1 MSALLQAERIDK
13 HYGGVHALDRVDFD
27 VAVGEVHALVG
38 ENGAGKSTLGK
49 IVAGVVRPD
58 SGRLR
63 LGGKDVT
70 IANPVEAQRLGI
82 SIIFQELDLFPNL
95 TVAENI
101 AIRNLHVERGQAVR
115 MAKLARD
122 VRPFMEQVGLTCPPH
137 TMLESLPIGQMQLT
151 AVARAL
157 SMNARLIVMDE
168 PTSSLEGEAVD
179 TLFDLEAV
187 DTLFDLIRKLKDTG
201 VSIIYVSH
209 KMDEIF
215 RIADRITVLRDGR
228 RIDTK
233 AASETNVDDVIR
245 MMVGRDVSDVQ
256 RRRDR
261 EQGEVLLSVR
271 NLTTAAVRGV
281 SFDVRA
287 GEVLGIAGLAGAG
300 RSEIGAAL
308 FGLDPIQNGEVTVR
322 GHRVHARSPRRAMRA
337 GLGLLPEDRKLQG
350 LMMDMSVKHN
360 ATMSILGRLQTG
372 GFIHPRA
379 ETRAIGPVH
388 KRILLKAASPDV
400 PVHTLSGGNQQKVLL
415 SRWLL
420 VNPDVIFLDDPTRG
434 IDVGAKQDI
443 YGIIE
448 ELADD
453 GKGVI
458 FVSSELPEL
467 LRCCDRI
474 LVLHEGEPAGLL
486 DAADAT
492 QETIMALATRS
503 AAAEP
508 DTTAP

>member
-1 MSALLQAERIDK
+1 MSILLQAEGIDK
-13 HYGGVHALDRVDFD
+13 HYGGVHALDGVDFD
-27 VAVGEVHALVG
+27 VVAGEVHALVG

-49 IVAGVVRPD
+49 IVAGVVRAD
-58 SGRLR
+58 AGRIR

-70 IANPVEAQRLGI
+70 IASPLDAQRLGI

-115 MAKLARD
+115 MRKLARQI
-122 VRPFMEQVGLTCPPH
+122 RPFMDQVGLTCPPH
-137 TMLESLPIGQMQLT
+137 TPLETLPIGQMQLT
-151 AVARAL
+151 AIARSL

-168 PTSSLEGEAVD
+168 PTSSLEGEAVE
-179 TLFDLEAV
+179 TLS
-187 DTLFDLIRKLKDTG
+187 DLIRKLRDAG

-233 AASETNVDDVIR
+233 AASDTNVDDVIR

-256 RRRDR
+256 RRRGQPRD
-261 EQGEVLLSVR
+261 EVLLSAR

-281 SFDVRA
+281 SFDLHA

-308 FGLDPIQNGEVTVR
+308 FGLDRIQEGEVTVR
-322 GHRVHARSPRRAMRA
+322 GGGLRPRSPRQAMRA

-360 ATMSILGRLQTG
+360 ATMSILDRLQVG
-372 GFIHPRA
+372 GFIRRRS
-379 ETRAIGPVH
+379 ETRAIGAVH
-388 KRILLKAASPDV
+388 ERILLKAASPDV

-434 IDVGAKQDI
+434 IDVGAKQDV

-448 ELADD
+448 ELAAG

-474 LVLHEGEPAGLL
+474 LVLHEGEPAGIL

-508 DTTAP
+508 DTIAS

>member
-1 MSALLQAERIDK
+1 MSSLLQAERIDK
-13 HYGGVHALDRVDFD
+13 HYGGVHALDGVNFD
-27 VAVGEVHALVG
+27 VVAGEVHALVG

-63 LGGKDVT
+63 LDGKDVT
-70 IANPVEAQRLGI
+70 IARPVDAQRLGI

-95 TVAENI
+95 TVAENV
-101 AIRNLHVERGQAVR
+101 AIRNLHVERGQAVQMR
-115 MAKLARD
+115 RLARQ
-122 VRPFMEQVGLTCPPH
+122 VRPFLEQVGLTCPPH
-137 TMLESLPIGQMQLT
+137 TPLETLPIGQMQL
-151 AVARAL
+151 AAIARSL

-179 TLFDLEAV
+179 TLFDL
-187 DTLFDLIRKLKDTG
+187 IRRLKDTG

-233 AASETNVDDVIR
+233 AASDTNVDDVIR

-256 RRRDR
+256 RRR
-261 EQGEVLLSVR
+261 EQRRREVLLSVR

-281 SFDVRA
+281 SFDLHA
-287 GEVLGIAGLAGAG
+287 GEVLGIGGLAGAG

-308 FGLDPIQNGEVTVR
+308 FGLDRIQAGEVTVR
-322 GHRVHARSPRRAMRA
+322 GHRVRPRSPRRAMRA

-360 ATMSILGRLQTG
+360 ATLSILNRLQVG
-372 GFIHPRA
+372 GFIRRRS

-388 KRILLKAASPDV
+388 ERILLRAASPDV
-400 PVHTLSGGNQQKVLL
+400 AVHTLSGGNQQKVLL

-443 YGIIE
+443 YSIIE
-448 ELADD
+448 DLAAS

-508 DTTAP
+508 DTLAS

>member
-1 MSALLQAERIDK
+1 MSVLLQAEHIDK
-13 HYGGVHALDRVDFD
+13 HFGGVHALDGVDFD
-27 VAVGEVHALVG
+27 VAAGEVHALVG

-49 IVAGVVRPD
+49 IVAGVVRAD
-58 SGRLR
+58 SGRIR
-63 LGGKDVT
+63 LGGEDVT
-70 IANPVEAQRLGI
+70 IATPLDAQRLGI

-101 AIRNLHVERGQAVR
+101 AIRNLHVERGQTVR
-115 MAKLARD
+115 MRKLARQ

-137 TMLESLPIGQMQLT
+137 TLLETLPIGQMQLT
-151 AVARAL
+151 AIARSL
-157 SMNARLIVMDE
+157 SMDARLIVMDE

-179 TLFDLEAV
+179 TLFDL
-187 DTLFDLIRKLKDTG
+187 IRKLKDSG

-233 AASETNVDDVIR
+233 AAGDTDVDDVIR

-256 RRRDR
+256 RRAGQRSD
-261 EQGEVLLSVR
+261 EVLLSVR
-271 NLTTAAVRGV
+271 NLTTAAVQDV
-281 SFDVRA
+281 SFDLRA

-308 FGLDPIQNGEVTVR
+308 FGLDRLRDGEVTVR
-322 GHRVHARSPRRAMRA
+322 GGRVRPRSPRRAMRA
-337 GLGLLPEDRKLQG
+337 GVGLLPEDRKLQG

-360 ATMSILGRLQTG
+360 ATLSILGRLQTG
-372 GFIHPRA
+372 GFIRPGA

-388 KRILLKAASPDV
+388 ERILLKAASPDV

-448 ELADD
+448 ELASR

-458 FVSSELPEL
+458 LVSSELPEL

-474 LVLHEGEPAGLL
+474 LVLHEGEPAGIL

-508 DTTAP
+508 DTIAP

>member
-1 MSALLQAERIDK
+1 MSVLLQAEHIDK
-13 HYGGVHALDRVDFD
+13 HFGGVHALDGVDFD
-27 VAVGEVHALVG
+27 VAAGEVHALVG

-49 IVAGVVRPD
+49 IVAGVVRAD
-58 SGRLR
+58 SGRIR
-63 LGGKDVT
+63 LGGEDVT
-70 IANPVEAQRLGI
+70 IATPLDAQRLGI

-101 AIRNLHVERGQAVR
+101 AIRNLHVERGQTVR
-115 MAKLARD
+115 MRKLARQ

-137 TMLESLPIGQMQLT
+137 TLLETLPIGQMQLT
-151 AVARAL
+151 AIARSL
-157 SMNARLIVMDE
+157 SMDARLIVMDE

-179 TLFDLEAV
+179 TLFDL
-187 DTLFDLIRKLKDTG
+187 IRKLKDSG

-233 AASETNVDDVIR
+233 AAGDTDVDDVIR
-245 MMVGRDVSDVQ
+245 MMGGRDVSDVQ
-256 RRRDR
+256 RRAGQRSD
-261 EQGEVLLSVR
+261 EVLLSVR
-271 NLTTAAVRGV
+271 NLTTAAVQDV
-281 SFDVRA
+281 SFDLRA

-308 FGLDPIQNGEVTVR
+308 FGLDRLRDGEVTVR
-322 GHRVHARSPRRAMRA
+322 GGRVRPRSPRRAMRA
-337 GLGLLPEDRKLQG
+337 GVGLLPEDRKLQG

-360 ATMSILGRLQTG
+360 ATLSILGRLQTG
-372 GFIHPRA
+372 GFIRPGA

-388 KRILLKAASPDV
+388 ERILLKAASPDV

-448 ELADD
+448 ELASR

-458 FVSSELPEL
+458 LVSSELPEL

-474 LVLHEGEPAGLL
+474 LVLHEGETPGIL

-508 DTTAP
+508 DTIAP

>member
-63 LGGKDVT
+63 LDGHDVT
-70 IANPVEAQRLGI
+70 IPRPVDAQRLGI

-115 MAKLARD
+115 MRKLARD

-137 TMLESLPIGQMQLT
+137 TLLESLPIGQMQLT
-151 AVARAL
+151 AVARSL

-179 TLFDLEAV
+179 TLFDL
-187 DTLFDLIRKLKDTG
+187 IRKLRDTG

-233 AASETNVDDVIR
+233 AASETDVDDVIR

-261 EQGEVLLSVR
+261 ERGEVLLSVR

-281 SFDVRA
+281 SFDLRA

-308 FGLDPIQNGEVTVR
+308 FGLDPIQEGEVAVHGR
-322 GHRVHARSPRRAMRA
+322 RVHARSPRRAMRA

-443 YGIIE
+443 YGVIE

-474 LVLHEGEPAGLL
+474 LVLHEGEPAGIL